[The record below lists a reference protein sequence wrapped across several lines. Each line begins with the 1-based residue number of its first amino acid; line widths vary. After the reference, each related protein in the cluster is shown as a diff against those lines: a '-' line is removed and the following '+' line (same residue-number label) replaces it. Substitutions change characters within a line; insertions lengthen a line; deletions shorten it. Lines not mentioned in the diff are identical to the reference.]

1 MIRNQHINDT
11 NSKLRNDLDK
21 CKGHLMCVMKN
32 NELLSNSLEEFNYV
46 DERVTKI
53 IRKNELKKL

>member
-1 MIRNQHINDT
+1 
-11 NSKLRNDLDK
+11 
-21 CKGHLMCVMKN
+21 MCVMKN

>member
-1 MIRNQHINDT
+1 
-11 NSKLRNDLDK
+11 
-21 CKGHLMCVMKN
+21 MKN

-46 DERVTKI
+46 DERVAKI

>member
-11 NSKLRNDLDK
+11 NGKLRNDLEK